1 MSDVVRGEDKGSI
14 RKKYK
19 TFAEE
24 SAIESSKNEVR
35 AVTGERDAE
44 DCYMAEYMRAH
55 LGEHHIGVINGVTPK
70 GIFVKLQNNAEGF
83 ISLGDF
89 ESCDFEFDGE
99 ICHKCR
105 RSGKTLMM
113 GQELAIIIAGAD
125 VATGRI
131 DFMPEEP

>member
-1 MSDVVRGEDKGSI
+1 M
-14 RKKYK
+14 
-19 TFAEE
+19 
-24 SAIESSKNEVR
+24 
-35 AVTGERDAE
+35 
-44 DCYMAEYMRAH
+44 
-55 LGEHHIGVINGVTPK
+55 GVINGVTPK
-70 GIFVKLQNNAEGF
+70 GIFVKLHNNAEGF

-89 ESCDFEFDGE
+89 ENCDFEFDGE

-113 GQELAIIIAGAD
+113 GQELGIIIAGAD